1 MRALVIDDSKA
12 MRIILRG
19 VLKQVGFTEVL
30 EAENGRLGLELL
42 RANPSVDCVLVDW
55 YMPEMD
61 GRTFIRTVRAD
72 PAFDALP
79 VVMVTSESDA
89 GNMASALLAGASEY
103 VIKPFTKDAIVEKLQ
118 ILGLAG
124 TCA

>member
-19 VLKQVGFTEVL
+19 VLKQAGFTEVL

>member
-72 PAFDALP
+72 SAFDALP

>member
-12 MRIILRG
+12 MRIILKG
-19 VLKQVGFTEVL
+19 VLKQVGFGEVL
-30 EAENGRLGLELL
+30 EAENGRQGLDLL
-42 RANPSVDCVLVDW
+42 TANPTMDCVLVDW

-72 PAFDALP
+72 PGWDGLP
-79 VVMVTSESDA
+79 VIMVTSESDA
-89 GNMASALLAGASEY
+89 ANMASALLAGASEY
-103 VIKPFTKDAIVEKLQ
+103 VIKPFTRDAIVEKLQ

-124 TCA
+124 TMT

>member
-19 VLKQVGFTEVL
+19 VLKQAGFTEVL

-72 PAFDALP
+72 SAFDALP

>member
-1 MRALVIDDSKA
+1 MKALLIDDSKA
-12 MRIILRG
+12 ARAILRM
-19 VLKQVGFTEVL
+19 VLLQAGFSEIL
-30 EAENGRLGLELL
+30 EAGDGVEGLAKL
-42 RANPSVDCVLVDW
+42 RAAGALDCVLVDW

-72 PAFDALP
+72 SAFDALP

-118 ILGLAG
+118 LLGLAG

>member
-12 MRIILRG
+12 MRIILKG
-19 VLKQVGFTEVL
+19 VLKQVGFGEIL
-30 EAENGRLGLELL
+30 EAENGRQGLDLL
-42 RANPSVDCVLVDW
+42 TANPAMDCVLVDW

-72 PAFDALP
+72 PAYDGLP
-79 VVMVTSESDA
+79 VIMVTSESDA
-89 GNMASALLAGASEY
+89 TNMASALLAGASEY
-103 VIKPFTKDAIVEKLQ
+103 VIKPFTRDAIVEKLQ

-124 TCA
+124 TMT

>member
-72 PAFDALP
+72 SAFDALP

-103 VIKPFTKDAIVEKLQ
+103 VIKPFKIPDLLDVIERATAV
-118 ILGLAG
+118 A
-124 TCA
+124 

>member
-12 MRIILRG
+12 MRIILKG
-19 VLKQVGFTEVL
+19 VLKQVGFGEVF
-30 EAENGRLGLELL
+30 EAENGRLGLDMLNSTPEL
-42 RANPSVDCVLVDW
+42 DCVLVDW

-61 GRTFIRTVRAD
+61 GRTFIRTVRAN
-72 PAFDALP
+72 PVYDALP
-79 VVMVTSESDA
+79 GIMVTSESDA
-89 GNMASALLAGASEY
+89 ANMASALLAGASEY

-124 TCA
+124 TMT